1 MCVNKQT
8 LNIVDINLKFRYTNF
23 RGFIMK
29 KLTLLQIIFCALVA
43 SSSTQAL
50 AGATN
55 ADGTTA
61 GTSTN
66 GTNIEGTTID
76 GTPTDGTTT
85 GTPIVDDQN
94 MAIQGTS
101 TMNNTDLND
110 INDSDDGGFGWMG
123 LIGLVGL
130 AGLMK
135 RDRVEHTKTITR

>member
-1 MCVNKQT
+1 
-8 LNIVDINLKFRYTNF
+8 
-23 RGFIMK
+23 MK

-43 SSSTQAL
+43 FSSTQAL

-55 ADGTTA
+55 AGGTSAGTT
-61 GTSTN
+61 T
-66 GTNIEGTTID
+66 EGTTID

-135 RDRVEHTKTITR
+135 RDRVDHTKTITR